1 MPVVLAV
8 RRLRLEDSELESS
21 LGFIEKPFLKRNKLK
36 NKKAKTKKKTLLI
49 PCLLRKCNRNVVCVY
64 LTNCIPFKGLFVNH

>member
-36 NKKAKTKKKTLLI
+36 NKKAKTKKKNPPHPLS
-49 PCLLRKCNRNVVCVY
+49 
-64 LTNCIPFKGLFVNH
+64 FKKVQ